1 MSDALPPIY
10 FYVQNYDRIP
20 PDLFDMTIVE
30 AWAWQF
36 QQTHQGGRKHIM
48 EDGTFCWVFQT
59 YSYLKQAGLP
69 CELTGTWPESGIVIA
84 YRESIPY
91 NFQPSSKILL
101 VCIEGDRTSHPHAQ
115 FRLVQNRA
123 ELRHTK
129 IHENWD
135 EIPQP
140 LTPRDVAW
148 VPLWSQPGLMKRNT
162 ARGNNVEIIGYF
174 GTGDNLADE
183 LIDST
188 WGETLAQ
195 NNFIWE
201 FRSRDQQDA
210 WNDYREVDI
219 AIAIR
224 TFSNKSYDWKPAT
237 KLYNAWRAGVP
248 MIAGADSAFKSERRS
263 ELDYIQVASQSGLLS
278 MLQWLRE
285 HPDHYRAM
293 VENGLA
299 RAESIEAE
307 QMVTHWLRLIQDEMV
322 PAYQRWT
329 EGSELSRQW
338 FRGRCQM
345 QERVNAWQRK
355 LREKSPGRSK
365 QLSPK

>member
-1 MSDALPPIY
+1 VP
-10 FYVQNYDRIP
+10 
-20 PDLFDMTIVE
+20 
-30 AWAWQF
+30 
-36 QQTHQGGRKHIM
+36 
-48 EDGTFCWVFQT
+48 
-59 YSYLKQAGLP
+59 QA
-69 CELTGTWPESGIVIA
+69 
-84 YRESIPY
+84 
-91 NFQPSSKILL
+91 
-101 VCIEGDRTSHPHAQ
+101 
-115 FRLVQNRA
+115 
-123 ELRHTK
+123 
-129 IHENWD
+129 
-135 EIPQP
+135 

-148 VPLWSQPGLMKRNT
+148 VPLWSQPGLMKRNL
-162 ARGNNVEIIGYF
+162 ARKNNVEIIGYF

-248 MIAGADSAFKSERRS
+248 MIAGADSAFKSERRN
-263 ELDYIQVASQSGLLS
+263 ELDYIQVASQDGLLS
-278 MLQWLRE
+278 MLKWLRE

-293 VENGLA
+293 VENGLV

-307 QMVTHWLRLIQDEMV
+307 QMVAHWLRLIQDEMV
-322 PAYQRWT
+322 PAYRTWT
-329 EGSELSRQW
+329 EGSQLSRQW
-338 FRGRCQM
+338 FRGRCQL

-355 LREKSPGRSK
+355 LREKSPVRSK
-365 QLSPK
+365 QLSPH